1 MYEKLID
8 DYINEVTKD
17 MGARQRE
24 DVGKELKAHIMDS
37 ADAIAAERKT
47 PVDEA
52 IVREVLLKMGP
63 AEKVAAMYPV
73 KKTILGHGM
82 GKALLSLAGIAL
94 AFLMVAAILMLVAP
108 DTLKVSI
115 PGSNPPQP
123 VIQINLSVVFAL
135 ALAIVV
141 LAAIFL
147 AMFIYE
153 SRLKTP
159 YEARLKAL
167 ERSLNDAASPIKAVA
182 MIIANVV
189 WMAFL
194 NLYWAQVPFIQ
205 GFGDNPTLIPLLSDK
220 FGPFLLFM
228 NAIGIANIIVAI
240 LYLIIA
246 QKWVPSLLEALLS
259 LCSALVFIWLLYVFP
274 FNPALSSGV
283 VVMIKVLMAAV
294 VVGCLIGAAR
304 QVWQT
309 IRLAVFEKT
318 GKNEAV

>member
-47 PVDEA
+47 AVDDV
-52 IVREVLLKMGP
+52 IVREVLSRMGP

-73 KKTILGHGM
+73 KKTILEHGM
-82 GKALLSLAGIAL
+82 GKALVSLAGIAV
-94 AFLMVAAILMLVAP
+94 AFLMIAAILVLVAP
-108 DTLKVSI
+108 DALKVSV
-115 PGSNPPQP
+115 PGSNPPQEALQ
-123 VIQINLSVVFAL
+123 VILSIVFAL

-167 ERSLNDAASPIKAVA
+167 ERSLNDAASPIKAIA
-182 MIIANVV
+182 TIIANVIWV
-189 WMAFL
+189 TLL
-194 NLYWAQVPFIQ
+194 NLFWAQVPFIQ
-205 GFGDNPTLIPLLSDK
+205 SFGNNPVLVPLLSDK
-220 FGPFLLFM
+220 FGPFVLIM
-228 NAIGIANIIVAI
+228 SAIGIANIIVAA

-259 LCSALVFIWLLYVFP
+259 LCSALLFIWLLYAFP
-274 FNPALSSGV
+274 FNPALSQGV
-283 VVMIKVLMAAV
+283 VVMIKVLMAVV

-309 IRLAVFEKT
+309 IRLALYEKT
-318 GKNEAV
+318 GKSGAV